1 MSTLLKNAHIVLDDR
16 NEIEKGCL
24 LIEGGFIQEVFDHEA
39 DIEADEAEDMS
50 GLTLYPG
57 FIDPHNHGAMGK
69 DFICGAEAVSAVS
82 EDAVKDGTTAFLAS
96 LTVLSHEGEL
106 EALKSLAGAKA
117 DKAVCLGIHM
127 EGPYLSKEYKA
138 LMDERYL
145 RDPSIEELNE
155 MIEASSNRIR
165 TMTVAPERKGMD
177 AFIPYLCKKGIIPM
191 IGHTACTCQQA
202 LQARTWGAKGF
213 THLYNAMSQHTHRN
227 PGCATAAFLAD
238 DMYKEMILDGF
249 HTDTDVVRMTYKE
262 MGPEQIIMITDAMLA
277 KGMKDGVYTF
287 SGLKCR
293 KEGIHVRVVE
303 TGRIAGSAFGMIDAV
318 RFVSDLVHPSPIEI
332 CAMTS
337 HNAAVLLKDEGRG
350 NLNKNARADI
360 AVLDDQL
367 NVIETYVAG
376 RSVYRRK
383 QS

>member
-1 MSTLLKNAHIVLDDR
+1 MRTLLKNAHIVLDDR
-16 NEIEKGCL
+16 NEIEKGSL
-24 LIEGGFIQEVFDHEA
+24 LIEEGRIQDVFDHAA
-39 DIEADEAEDMS
+39 DIEAEMTEDMS
-50 GLTLYPG
+50 GMTLYPG

-69 DFICGAEAVSAVS
+69 DFISGAEAVKAVS

-96 LTVLSHEGEL
+96 LTVLSHEEEL
-106 EALKSLAGAKA
+106 KVLKSLAEAET

-127 EGPYLSKEYKA
+127 EGPYLSAQYKA

-177 AFIPYLCKKGIIPM
+177 AFIPYLCEKDIVPM
-191 IGHTACTCQQA
+191 IGHTACTCQKALEAQA
-202 LQARTWGAKGF
+202 WGAKGF

-227 PGCATAAFLAD
+227 PGCVTAAFLAD

-262 MGPEQIIMITDAMLA
+262 MGPEQIIMITDAMLG
-277 KGMKDGVYTF
+277 KGMKDGEYTF

-293 KEGIHVRVVE
+293 KEGIHVRVIE

-318 RFVSDLVHPSPIEI
+318 RFISDLVHPSPKEL

-337 HNAAVLLKDEGRG
+337 HNAAVLLKDESRG
-350 NLNKNARADI
+350 NLNRNARADI

-367 NVIETYVAG
+367 NVVQTFAAG
-376 RSVYRRK
+376 KSVYRR